1 MNRCGQNV
9 HVEYTATE
17 EFTSLYPIQPGNFS
31 HGGVPDQEH
40 QDTVNAL
47 MDIYHATGGRHC
59 APNRK
64 EHIVGALIPASA
76 HEIRLDGV
84 RERVR
89 RHLNRSSF

>member
-40 QDTVNAL
+40 QD
-47 MDIYHATGGRHC
+47 YC
-59 APNRK
+59 APHVHN
-64 EHIVGALIPASA
+64 HTSALVSRLRLRLCSA
-76 HEIRLDGV
+76 RSTVSL
-84 RERVR
+84 
-89 RHLNRSSF
+89 HLPGMALHLA

>member
-40 QDTVNAL
+40 QD
-47 MDIYHATGGRHC
+47 YCAT
-59 APNRK
+59 
-64 EHIVGALIPASA
+64 HIV
-76 HEIRLDGV
+76 HN
-84 RERVR
+84 R
-89 RHLNRSSF
+89 RDRCGCDCVTDRSVL